1 MAKVGVGQGA
11 NPLRGIGSDWTG
23 INTAV
28 LAQIW
33 ACDEKG
39 VPISGSSDGSVVA
52 LAESFDVQGSLNWQS
67 PFEQSGPESMKP
79 GLTAMLQTG
88 SLPNF
93 VQAIIGR
100 NSPGT
105 TAAALTQT
113 LDQLKGRTGLTK
125 LNSVQVFTGMPPLKI
140 TASLY
145 FRAFADPVKEVEDPI
160 EQLMVWAVPKKLAA
174 GGYLSEVITKIKD
187 RASAG
192 EALFPSEIPTMVGI
206 TYAGRSYAPLVIES
220 FTDPVGS
227 PKDKDGNRLH
237 AKFQVSFGTLAA
249 LDAADIRSIR
259 LLRNASLRAWS
270 ANSSA
275 NSEN

>member
-39 VPISGSSDGSVVA
+39 VPISGSNDGAVIA
-52 LAESFDVQGSLNWQS
+52 LAESFELQGSLNWQS
-67 PFEQSGPESMKP
+67 PFEQSGPESIKP

-88 SLPNF
+88 SLQNF
-93 VQAIIGR
+93 VQTIVSKF
-100 NSPGT
+100 SPGSKAGSV
-105 TAAALTQT
+105 TAT

-160 EQLMVWAVPKKLAA
+160 EQLMVWAVPRKLAA
-174 GGYLSEVITKIKD
+174 GGYLSEVITKIGTSG
-187 RASAG
+187 ASAV
-192 EALFPSEIPTMVGI
+192 ETLFPSEIPTMVGI

-237 AKFQVSFGTLAA
+237 AKFQMSFGTLAA
-249 LDAADIRSIR
+249 LDAADIQSIR

-270 ANSSA
+270 ANS
-275 NSEN
+275 EN